1 MLEKFSYSGNRQMN
15 YRCGKLPLAAI
26 AGCMLLSACAA
37 PAYDSSVSPEENQLR
52 QRQAQFNTTVGEG
65 AALVGG
71 LAALGVGLATHS
83 AANAAIAGAGGALVG
98 GAIGYAVASRTQ
110 AQQMSE
116 DGANKA
122 IVHYRE
128 EVVQSQQDA
137 TAAEQTTAKAQQD
150 LVVLR
155 QKLAANQIS
164 AADYQAKIANYRRD
178 IAAMQAVQTHY
189 TQTAASAQN
198 IATGRKNAEAA
209 TISTT
214 LNAQNARISKAVDEL
229 TADVGAM
236 PAASASPVVS

>member
-1 MLEKFSYSGNRQMN
+1 MN
-15 YRCGKLPLAAI
+15 YYIGKLSLVSV

-37 PAYDSSVSPEENQLR
+37 PAYDSSLSPEENQLR

-83 AANAAIAGAGGALVG
+83 ATNAAIAGAGGALLG

-122 IVHYRE
+122 IAHYRE
-128 EVVQSQQDA
+128 EVVNAQQDA
-137 TAAEQTTAKAQQD
+137 TAAEQTTAKAQQE

-164 AADYQAKIANYRRD
+164 AADYQAKIANYRQD
-178 IAAMQAVQTHY
+178 IAAMQAVQAHY
-189 TQTAASAQN
+189 AQTAASAAN
-198 IATGRKNAEAA
+198 IASGRKNAEAG

-214 LNAQNARISKAVDEL
+214 LKSQEARITQAANEL
-229 TADVGAM
+229 SADVGAM
-236 PAASASPVVS
+236 PTASISTAAS